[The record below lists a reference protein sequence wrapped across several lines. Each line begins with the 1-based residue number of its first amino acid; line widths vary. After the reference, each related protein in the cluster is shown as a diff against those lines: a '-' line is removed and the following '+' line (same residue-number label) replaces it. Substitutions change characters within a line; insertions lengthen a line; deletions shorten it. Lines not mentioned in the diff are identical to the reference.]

1 MTSTSPAQLKYV
13 FECTLIGGVYIAVSA
28 LLITFNKY
36 MMQPEHF
43 PHAIHLTATHMT
55 VTLLMSLSLYTL
67 APQCYPSMTVAKE
80 NIGTVFKYIGPLGC
94 LFAVALLFS
103 NIAYTYS
110 SVAFLQFCKEANV
123 AIVFI
128 MSCVVGTQGFSWTK
142 AGILSVVIG
151 GCTLC
156 VRGELKFVWLGLVVQ
171 LASQMAECSKNLI
184 AEIVMSGAGMKLDV
198 LTFVMFQAPCSLA
211 PLMIGVIT
219 QWSPQIGQDFIRMW
233 PMLLANALVAF
244 LLNVLIAL
252 TLKKLSA
259 LAFVIIGVL
268 KDIVIVVSSSFIFGD
283 PISTMQLV
291 GFSVTLTG
299 MVLWSRHKM
308 QEQSQPAKLEKSV
321 EDAEKE
327 ALQNKAQTAYAS
339 DQSSDAKIAKAV

>member
-1 MTSTSPAQLKYV
+1 MTSSNASQLKYI

-36 MMQPEHF
+36 MMQPTHF

-55 VTLLMSLSLYTL
+55 VTFLMSLILYTL
-67 APQCYPSMTVAKE
+67 APQFYPSMTTAKE
-80 NIGTVFKYIGPLGC
+80 NIGTVFRYIGPLGC

-128 MSCVVGTQGFSWTK
+128 MSCIVGTQGFSWTK
-142 AGILSVVIG
+142 AGILSVVIA

-184 AEIVMSGAGMKLDV
+184 AEIVMSGAGMKLDA

-211 PLMIGVIT
+211 PLMIGVVT
-219 QWSPQIGQDFIRMW
+219 QWSPQIGEDFMRMW

-291 GFSVTLTG
+291 GFSITLTG

-308 QEQSQPAKLEKSV
+308 QEQAQPVEKSI
-321 EDAEKE
+321 EDEKLS
-327 ALQNKAQTAYAS
+327 LQKAQTTYAA